1 MAGVLNLQ
9 KNDIL
14 DLRKAEPGLKH
25 VMLGAGWDVA
35 KKGFFNLGADYDLDL
50 IALLLDSN
58 DRLINRGVIYFGN
71 LRGEGIYLHGDN
83 RTGAGDGDDEK
94 ISVDLDKLPSRCEKV
109 IFALNIY
116 DAVSRKQNFSK
127 VKNAYIRILNEDNG
141 NKEICRYNLSEDG
154 GNNTALLFAE
164 LQRVNGSWQFKAK
177 GELLQATVKSLADMY
192 NSMGSTNNN
201 AQNGGILNL
210 NKNDILDLTK
220 KNPGLKRVMLGAGW
234 DISNNGSDFD
244 LDIAA
249 FLLDANNKFNTVS
262 NVIFFNNKQG
272 QGIALS
278 GDNRTGAGDG
288 DDETINIE
296 LDKIDLNI
304 AKIVFVVTI
313 HEAMAKRQTFGMINN
328 SYVRLV
334 DLEQNGKEICRFNL
348 KENGST
354 ATSIIF
360 AELIRTGAEWQFKA
374 VGEGKIADL
383 NGVLALYQ

>member
-1 MAGVLNLQ
+1 MGINL
-9 KNDIL
+9 
-14 DLRKAEPGLKH
+14 GS
-25 VMLGAGWDVA
+25 
-35 KKGFFNLGADYDLDL
+35 GFFG
-50 IALLLDSN
+50 
-58 DRLINRGVIYFGN
+58 
-71 LRGEGIYLHGDN
+71 
-83 RTGAGDGDDEK
+83 
-94 ISVDLDKLPSRCEKV
+94 
-109 IFALNIY
+109 
-116 DAVSRKQNFSK
+116 
-127 VKNAYIRILNEDNG
+127 
-141 NKEICRYNLSEDG
+141 
-154 GNNTALLFAE
+154 
-164 LQRVNGSWQFKAK
+164 
-177 GELLQATVKSLADMY
+177 

-201 AQNGGILNL
+201 AQNSGILNL

-262 NVIFFNNKQG
+262 NVIFFFIIQG

>member
-35 KKGFFNLGADYDLDL
+35 KKGFL

-58 DRLINRGVIYFGN
+58 DKLINRGVIYFGN

-192 NSMGSTNNN
+192 
-201 AQNGGILNL
+201 
-210 NKNDILDLTK
+210 K
-220 KNPGLKRVMLGAGW
+220 
-234 DISNNGSDFD
+234 
-244 LDIAA
+244 
-249 FLLDANNKFNTVS
+249 
-262 NVIFFNNKQG
+262 
-272 QGIALS
+272 
-278 GDNRTGAGDG
+278 
-288 DDETINIE
+288 
-296 LDKIDLNI
+296 
-304 AKIVFVVTI
+304 
-313 HEAMAKRQTFGMINN
+313 
-328 SYVRLV
+328 
-334 DLEQNGKEICRFNL
+334 
-348 KENGST
+348 
-354 ATSIIF
+354 
-360 AELIRTGAEWQFKA
+360 
-374 VGEGKIADL
+374 
-383 NGVLALYQ
+383 

>member
-58 DRLINRGVIYFGN
+58 DKLINRGVIYFGN
-71 LRGEGIYLHGDN
+71 LKGEGIYLHGDN

-94 ISVDLDKLPSRCEKV
+94 ISVDLDKLSPKCDKV

-192 NSMGSTNNN
+192 
-201 AQNGGILNL
+201 
-210 NKNDILDLTK
+210 K
-220 KNPGLKRVMLGAGW
+220 
-234 DISNNGSDFD
+234 
-244 LDIAA
+244 
-249 FLLDANNKFNTVS
+249 
-262 NVIFFNNKQG
+262 
-272 QGIALS
+272 
-278 GDNRTGAGDG
+278 
-288 DDETINIE
+288 
-296 LDKIDLNI
+296 
-304 AKIVFVVTI
+304 
-313 HEAMAKRQTFGMINN
+313 
-328 SYVRLV
+328 
-334 DLEQNGKEICRFNL
+334 
-348 KENGST
+348 
-354 ATSIIF
+354 
-360 AELIRTGAEWQFKA
+360 
-374 VGEGKIADL
+374 
-383 NGVLALYQ
+383 